1 MPHSFP
7 SLHNPTTPPLFVPL
21 FSPAQLFRHARPL
34 AEVLLG
40 SAEWDKIRANS
51 GFIVQFAD
59 RSDPFIPFQ
68 ARPSRPRVAH

>member
-1 MPHSFP
+1 MP
-7 SLHNPTTPPLFVPL
+7 SLSQSPSLPTTPPLLVPL
-21 FSPAQLFRHARPL
+21 FLPAQLFRHARPL

-68 ARPSRPRVAH
+68 ARPTRPRVAH